1 MFHARTPNVLAIL
14 AAGTALIA
22 TPALAG
28 QKKSKTA
35 DAPQVAVGRTPMTA
49 PVDAAPA
56 ENAPVQTAQV
66 TPGQVAPAQPAE
78 QAAPAQ
84 AAPAAPAA
92 APAPAATTTIAA
104 ALPTLPNHAT
114 LLKLVTAAKLE
125 AQLAG
130 PGPFTVFA
138 PDDAAFSRLPAGTL
152 DAFLAPANA
161 PTLATILKNHVV
173 AGSMDEAQIR
183 AAITAG
189 GGRATIPTLS
199 GQPLIATIDQGSV
212 LLTDAVGNKSYIDK
226 PDLRQ
231 TNGVIHSTNG
241 ISLPKI
247 G

>member
-35 DAPQVAVGRTPMTA
+35 EAPQVAVGRTPMTA

-56 ENAPVQTAQV
+56 DGAPVQTAQV
-66 TPGQVAPAQPAE
+66 APGQVAPAQPAG

-92 APAPAATTTIAA
+92 TPAPAATTTIAA

>member
-1 MFHARTPNVLAIL
+1 MFHAGTKNVRVIL

-22 TPALAG
+22 TPVVAG
-28 QKKSKTA
+28 PYATA
-35 DAPQVAVGRTPMTA
+35 TAVAPQAAVGRTPMTA
-49 PVDAAPA
+49 PPQATQTPQAAPA
-56 ENAPVQTAQV
+56 GQAAPD
-66 TPGQVAPAQPAE
+66 GQAAPAG
-78 QAAPAQ
+78 QATPAQ

-138 PDDAAFSRLPAGTL
+138 PDDGAFARLPAGTM

-161 PTLATILKNHVV
+161 PTLATILKNHIV

-183 AAITAG
+183 AAITAA

>member
-1 MFHARTPNVLAIL
+1 M
-14 AAGTALIA
+14 
-22 TPALAG
+22 
-28 QKKSKTA
+28 
-35 DAPQVAVGRTPMTA
+35 
-49 PVDAAPA
+49 
-56 ENAPVQTAQV
+56 
-66 TPGQVAPAQPAE
+66 
-78 QAAPAQ
+78 
-84 AAPAAPAA
+84 
-92 APAPAATTTIAA
+92 AA